1 MYNFI
6 TCIYIHTYICIHAAY
21 KRCPHIYNCITASG
35 FRCGTARVFCSSQV
49 KLDLS
54 FNLSRTQKGV
64 CAFCLPWHYTLN
76 PTLFF
81 DCYIRRLQCIEGP
94 VRLVLKTQCPY
105 TTLTKLL

>member
-1 MYNFI
+1 MP
-6 TCIYIHTYICIHAAY
+6 TYIQLH
-21 KRCPHIYNCITASG
+21 HS
-35 FRCGTARVFCSSQV
+35 FRFPMRHCKGV